1 MAKATDLRPGMA
13 VVREGKLYVITNF
26 IHVTPGNL
34 RAKVQ
39 LKLKSVKTGLTIEER
54 VRADEDVEKVDLDRR
69 NIEYLYK
76 EGDHYI
82 FMDTTTYEQFEL
94 PADVVGAVM
103 PYLKVNTVIN
113 GLVNDEKVVAVE
125 PPKVV
130 ELKIVEADPSV
141 KTATATNVLKD
152 AVCETGLK
160 VRVPQHINVGDI
172 IRVGTTEGDYLSR
185 A

>member
-13 VVREGKLYVITNF
+13 VIREGKLFVITNF

-39 LKLKSVKTGLTIEER
+39 LKLKNVKTGLTIEER
-54 VRADEDVEKVDLDRR
+54 VRADEDVEKVELDRR
-69 NIEYLYK
+69 DIEYLFK
-76 EGDHYI
+76 EGENYV

-94 PADVVGAVM
+94 KEDIVGAVM
-103 PYLKVNTVIN
+103 PFLKTNTVIN
-113 GLVNDEKVVAVE
+113 GLVLDEKVVSVE

-130 ELKIVEADPSV
+130 ELKITEADPSV

-160 VRVPQHINVGDI
+160 VRVPQHINVGDV
-172 IRVGTTEGDYLSR
+172 IRVGTEEGDYLSR